1 MRLGVEKAA
10 AGLRLRLDDSH
21 REVRSSKKVRC
32 RLQHCCYGIV
42 ARDAFL
48 GVIAVVTCRRNLFDW
63 RGMRS
68 MLRPNGPR
76 SSAPVTGARR
86 WLSGAM
92 ERFCDELRWERER
105 RKVSIETICEETKVS
120 SRHLHALEAGE
131 YGQLPGGV
139 FRKGIVRSYLGA
151 LGLDE
156 EAWIERFEASLR
168 ESGAAS
174 ADANDWTEFAENVR
188 RNRIGTESA
197 TGMRWMG
204 VGIML
209 VSLVALG
216 WGVWKFALHGR
227 LF

>member
-1 MRLGVEKAA
+1 
-10 AGLRLRLDDSH
+10 
-21 REVRSSKKVRC
+21 
-32 RLQHCCYGIV
+32 
-42 ARDAFL
+42 
-48 GVIAVVTCRRNLFDW
+48 
-63 RGMRS
+63 
-68 MLRPNGPR
+68 
-76 SSAPVTGARR
+76 
-86 WLSGAM
+86 M

-105 RKVSIETICEETKVS
+105 RKVSIETICEETKVA
-120 SRHLHALEAGE
+120 SRYLRALEAGE
-131 YGQLPGGV
+131 YEQLPGGV

-151 LGLDE
+151 LGLNE
-156 EAWIERFEASLR
+156 EAWIERFEASQR
-168 ESGAAS
+168 ESGAVS
-174 ADANDWTEFAENVR
+174 ADANDWAEFAENVR